1 MENNTAVVDYNIHRI
16 VIFTGVVIFTV
27 FGLYGNISLIVIHIR
42 NSKLRSKYGL
52 LLSLLSFCQSLCLI
66 FEWIGGAYILSSHNG
81 IRSTCLKLIAGYVF
95 VHCMQTGLMATIA
108 IDLFVSIAFPLWHR
122 VRNNEIY
129 VILVSLP
136 SALYGLLSVIFGF
149 IMTNDQ
155 PINMCNPPS
164 SLNEKVKKYWYIVAF
179 ICGGVTICGYI
190 LAYLILLYYSKR
202 HMDQDFA
209 RRTMRSMSILLL
221 IFLCTRYLATVGANV
236 LSMAHV
242 DPYTEE
248 LFQNYC
254 VFAAMICYSQNFY
267 VTLWRSSEY
276 REVLWKQH
284 MKVHNSLCGKC
295 CPLTMKRKV
304 LSESTPDHRHGPE
317 HISMTH
323 I

>member
-27 FGLYGNISLIVIHIR
+27 FGLYGNVSLIVIHIR
-42 NSKLRSKYGL
+42 NSKLRSKYGKTQFIYA
-52 LLSLLSFCQSLCLI
+52 SKLCVCRDGTAKKSYCKDENSCSALW
-66 FEWIGGAYILSSHNG
+66 ENTAYD
-81 IRSTCLKLIAGYVF
+81 RSR
-95 VHCMQTGLMATIA
+95 
-108 IDLFVSIAFPLWHR
+108 AFRHR

-129 VILVSLP
+129 VMLVSLP
-136 SALYGLLSVIFGF
+136 SAIYGLLSVIFGF

-179 ICGGVTICGYI
+179 ICGGVTICGYL
-190 LAYLILLYYSKR
+190 LAYLILLYYSK
-202 HMDQDFA
+202 
-209 RRTMRSMSILLL
+209 SIITTCL
-221 IFLCTRYLATVGANV
+221 FYL
-236 LSMAHV
+236 H
-242 DPYTEE
+242 
-248 LFQNYC
+248 F

>member
-66 FEWIGGAYILSSHNG
+66 FEWIGGAYILSSHNA

-108 IDLFVSIAFPLWHR
+108 VDLFVSIAFPLWHR

-149 IMTNDQ
+149 IMKNDQ

-202 HMDQDFA
+202 HVDQPQDFA
-209 RRTMRSMSILLL
+209 RRTMKSMSILLL

-254 VFAAMICYSQNFY
+254 VSFHKIAFISSFTQPRSWTNVARVDPYTEELFQNY
-267 VTLWRSSEY
+267 
-276 REVLWKQH
+276 
-284 MKVHNSLCGKC
+284 C
-295 CPLTMKRKV
+295 
-304 LSESTPDHRHGPE
+304 
-317 HISMTH
+317 
-323 I
+323 